1 MVQLVNPHCQGE
13 NTREAGASLPSL
25 CIANLIY
32 SKEAHVALSSQCRG
46 FLGQP
51 ETNAAYRT
59 AAEAVLPTLVNR
71 RIASDD
77 ARAIQRA
84 LMAYLRVADLSSDSC
99 TQILLTILG
108 NADIFNEAVHAQPE
122 VQDPRLVERVGALLL
137 AGRIRP
143 DSESINRF
151 AKWVQSQWEQ
161 TNKESLASVVA
172 HLCSSYPEHEAIWQ
186 LMLTPR
192 EDGG

>member
-1 MVQLVNPHCQGE
+1 M
-13 NTREAGASLPSL
+13 
-25 CIANLIY
+25 
-32 SKEAHVALSSQCRG
+32 ALSSQCRG